1 MFTVRNIDE
10 IRTWLEGEEAAKQLT
25 YVYSCTE
32 KETKPQKDRIN
43 ALLDKFTE
51 FAPDIKAASLYSA
64 PGRTEIGGNHT
75 DHQKGCVLA
84 AAVTLDAI
92 AVAAPNG
99 TNIVRIDSQG
109 YPPFE
114 VDLSDLTA
122 NPTGDVKPGDVVLGI
137 ADAIS
142 KKGYKPQGFTA
153 CIESQIPGGS
163 GLSSSACFEVL
174 IATIFNDICCNG
186 ELNALDAALAGK
198 HAENVFSGKP
208 SGLLDQATISFGGL
222 VSMDF
227 SKENPVLDSLK
238 YDFEANGYIL
248 CVVNTGGSH
257 ADLSADYASI
267 PADMKSVANYFG
279 YEVLSEID
287 EDDFWWQI
295 DVLKKELGGRAV
307 LRAVHYFDETVRAL
321 DQAEALRNDELER
334 FLQLVNESGRSS
346 ESCLQNINPTSG
358 SDERNVAIALEFAR
372 RSLDSL
378 GAYRVHGGGFAGTI
392 QAYVPTEMYESF
404 ESSMEMIFGE
414 NCCLRLKVRP
424 VGGIKFNM

>member
-1 MFTVRNIDE
+1 MKKINE
-10 IRTWLEGEEAAKQLT
+10 IRSWMESESAEKQLT
-25 YVYSCTE
+25 YVYSCVPAE
-32 KETKPQKDRIN
+32 IAPQKERIN
-43 ALLDKFTE
+43 ALLCKFEE
-51 FAPDIKAASLYSA
+51 FAPEIGEASIYSA

-99 TNIVRIDSQG
+99 TDTVRIDSQG

-122 NPTGDVKPGDVVLGI
+122 KPTGDVKPSDVVLGI

-174 IATIFNDICCNG
+174 IAAIFNDICCGG
-186 ELNALDAALAGK
+186 ELTALDMALAGK

-238 YDFEANGYIL
+238 YDFEDNGYVL

-267 PADMKSVANYFG
+267 PADMKKVAEYFDR
-279 YEVLSEID
+279 EVLSEVD

-295 DVLKKELGGRAV
+295 DTLKKEVGGRAV
-307 LRAVHYFDETVRAL
+307 LRAVHFFDETVRAI
-321 DQAEALRNDELER
+321 DQAEALRNDELEK

-346 ESCLQNINPTSG
+346 ENCLQNINPTSG

-372 RSLDSL
+372 RSLDTL

-392 QAYVPTEMYESF
+392 QAYVPFDMYDSF
-404 ESSMEMIFGE
+404 EASMEMIFGE
-414 NCCLRLKVRP
+414 KCCLRLRVRP

>member
-1 MFTVRNIDE
+1 MRKIDD
-10 IRTWLEGEEAAKQLT
+10 IRAWLDSEDAEKQLT
-25 YVYSCTE
+25 YLYSCNRE
-32 KETKPQKDRIN
+32 ETVPQKDRIN
-43 ALLDKFTE
+43 ALLSKFTE
-51 FAPDIKAASLYSA
+51 FAPEADSASVYSA

-84 AAVTLDAI
+84 AAVTLDAL
-92 AVAAPNG
+92 AVAAPNE

-114 VDLSDLTA
+114 VDLSDLSPK
-122 NPTGDVKPGDVVLGI
+122 PTGDVKPWDVVLGV
-137 ADAIS
+137 ADAIA
-142 KKGYKPQGFTA
+142 KKGYKPMGFTA

-186 ELNALDAALAGK
+186 ELTSLDCALAGK

-208 SGLLDQATISFGGL
+208 SGLLDQAAISFGGL

-227 SKENPVLDSLK
+227 SRENPVLDSIK
-238 YDFEANGYIL
+238 YDFESNGYIL

-257 ADLSADYASI
+257 ADLSYDYASI
-267 PADMKSVANYFG
+267 PADMKKVAAHFG
-279 YEVLSEID
+279 HDVLSEVD

-295 DVLKKELGGRAV
+295 NELKEAVGGRAV
-307 LRAVHYFDETVRAL
+307 LRAVHYFDETARAL
-321 DQAEALRNDELER
+321 AQAEALRNDELEK
-334 FLQLVNESGRSS
+334 FFELVNESGRSS
-346 ESCLQNINPTSG
+346 ESCLQNINPTG
-358 SDERNVAIALEFAR
+358 ATDERNVAIALEFAR
-372 RSLDSL
+372 RSLDTT

-392 QAYVPTEMYESF
+392 QAYVPIEMYESF

-424 VGGIKFNM
+424 VGGVKFNV

>member
-1 MFTVRNIDE
+1 MKNINE
-10 IRTWLEGEEAAKQLT
+10 IRSWLESESADKQLT
-25 YVYSCTE
+25 YVYSCTSE
-32 KETKPQKDRIN
+32 ETGAQKERIT
-43 ALLDKFTE
+43 ALLDKFE
-51 FAPDIKAASLYSA
+51 AFAPDIKEACVYSA

-92 AVAAPNG
+92 AIAAPNG
-99 TNIVRIDSQG
+99 TDVVRIDSQG

-122 NPTGDVKPGDVVLGI
+122 NPTGDVKPCDVVLGI

-174 IATIFNDICCNG
+174 IATIFNDICCDG
-186 ELNALDAALAGK
+186 ELDALDAALAGK

-227 SKENPVLDSLK
+227 AKENPVLDSLK
-238 YDFEANGYIL
+238 YDFEANGYVL

-267 PADMKSVANYFG
+267 PADMKKVAAFF
-279 YEVLSEID
+279 ERDVLSEVD

-295 DVLKKELGGRAV
+295 DRLKSEVGGRAV
-307 LRAVHYFDETVRAL
+307 LRAVHFFDETVRAL
-321 DQAEALRNDELER
+321 DQAEALRNGELHR
-334 FLQLVNESGRSS
+334 FLELVNESGRSS
-346 ESCLQNINPTSG
+346 ENCLQNINPTSG

-372 RSLDSL
+372 RSLDTL

-392 QAYVPTEMYESF
+392 QAYVPVDMYDSF
-404 ESSMEMIFGE
+404 EASMEMIFGE
-414 NCCLRLKVRP
+414 KCCLRLKVRP
-424 VGGIKFNM
+424 VGGIKFDV